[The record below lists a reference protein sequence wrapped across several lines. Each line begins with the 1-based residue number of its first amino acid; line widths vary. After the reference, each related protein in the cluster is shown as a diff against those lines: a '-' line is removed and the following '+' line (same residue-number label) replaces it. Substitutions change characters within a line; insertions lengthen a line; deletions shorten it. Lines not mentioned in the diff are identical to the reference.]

1 MQYKNNGKFMIRA
14 ALSLVV
20 ATAVLLLGAC
30 ETPKPPIADSQGL
43 GTAMTENSASASS
56 SAGVKKPEF
65 EIPAPPSGQATSAS
79 SPVAK
84 AVEPAS
90 VIKPEQLLADGKDLY
105 DKGDYKS
112 AIRKLGAAR
121 DAADDSSAT
130 KQNSLKLLAFSYC
143 VTNQKPLCKQQF
155 TSLLKLAPAFQ
166 LSRGEAG
173 HPLWGPVFKEAKDQ
187 KDIKTD
193 GKADNKVAIQVKPT
207 K

>member
-1 MQYKNNGKFMIRA
+1 MRHKNNGKFMIRA

-20 ATAVLLLGAC
+20 AAAVLLLGAC
-30 ETPKPPIADSQGL
+30 ETAKPPIADSQST
-43 GTAMTENSASASS
+43 GTAMPENA
-56 SAGVKKPEF
+56 VRETPT
-65 EIPAPPSGQATSAS
+65 PPSGQASSAS
-79 SPVAK
+79 PPVAK
-84 AVEPAS
+84 AVEPAP

-130 KQNSLKLLAFSYC
+130 KQSSLKLLAFSYC

-187 KDIKTD
+187 KEIKTD
-193 GKADNKVAIQVKPT
+193 GKADSKVAIQAKPT

>member
-14 ALSLVV
+14 AFSLVV
-20 ATAVLLLGAC
+20 AAAVLLLGAC
-30 ETPKPPIADSQGL
+30 ETAKPPIAASQIT
-43 GTAMTENSASASS
+43 GTAMTEKSARET
-56 SAGVKKPEF
+56 PT
-65 EIPAPPSGQATSAS
+65 PPSGQATSAS

-84 AVEPAS
+84 AIEPAP